1 MTVNDSIGEGRTV
14 DAQTSSTTVE
24 IPSGRIVEWDTSGN
38 IVLPTTTP
46 IVDRPAGVTVSE
58 VAARTTATKENIIIQ
73 QTGLAAIVCTAND
86 AFTYGGYVRAATA
99 GTGAGYASSVA
110 LATTIT
116 STALAAAIGKVV
128 VIDATTEGTTV
139 VVQLGI

>member
-1 MTVNDSIGEGRTV
+1 MAVADSVGEGRTV
-14 DAQTSSTTVE
+14 DARTSSTTVQ
-24 IPSGRIVEWDTSGN
+24 ILPGRIVEWDTSGY

-46 IVDRPAGVTVSE
+46 IVDRMAGVTVDE
-58 VAARTTATKENIIIQ
+58 VAARTTATYEPIIVQ
-73 QTGLAAIVCTAND
+73 QTGLAAVVCAANSQ
-86 AFTYGGYVRAATA
+86 FTYGGYVRAATA
-99 GTGAGYASSVA
+99 GTGAGYASTVA

-128 VIDATTEGTTV
+128 TIDATTEGTTV